1 MRGEADAARNRIY
14 ADAFGRDPE
23 FFSFSRSLTSYER
36 ALTGDNSS
44 MVLSPDSDFFRFLRQ
59 IDPTGTGAQITA
71 DNAEDAAAAEQAAPA
86 PAAEAAPAPAADAA
100 PAAPAPAANARRGTR
115 SRSGKL
121 TFLRPRFGGAAS
133 LDPRM
138 TPADIDHPL
147 LEPDERLLVT
157 FAPDR
162 NRYWR
167 DHGIM
172 AVGLMALAGGV
183 LWLIGSPYPAIGS
196 GAVLAVVACAGCIW
210 RARPSRCAGC

>member
-1 MRGEADAARNRIY
+1 
-14 ADAFGRDPE
+14 
-23 FFSFSRSLTSYER
+23 
-36 ALTGDNSS
+36 
-44 MVLSPDSDFFRFLRQ
+44 
-59 IDPTGTGAQITA
+59 
-71 DNAEDAAAAEQAAPA
+71 
-86 PAAEAAPAPAADAA
+86 
-100 PAAPAPAANARRGTR
+100 
-115 SRSGKL
+115 
-121 TFLRPRFGGAAS
+121 
-133 LDPRM
+133 M

-196 GAVLAVVACAGCIW
+196 LGAVLAVAVRGLYLAGETFKMRWLLTDRRLILAGGVSSVTLLEIDKARPLLGDVQLITRSGDKHLLKFLADETEVITKIINARDA
-210 RARPSRCAGC
+210 RARSRAS